1 MGNKIRVL
9 LCSPYQ
15 TNKEY
20 IQGGI
25 VIWAKNVL
33 DYYKTQDSAPDIEV
47 VSYDRKEKKRGSAT
61 FAPLRALSG
70 VTDYIKPVRTT
81 IKKLKSRKFDVM
93 HLCTS
98 ASMSL
103 FKDWIV
109 VKKARKY
116 GARAVVHLH
125 FGRIP
130 EIAEQKNWEWKLLLR
145 IARMASDIVTM
156 DLKSYTTL
164 KNIGLNNVHYL
175 PNPLSQSIIQ
185 QIDNLKDSTA
195 REKNKVS
202 FVGHV
207 IPTKGVRELVMACR
221 EISGIKLVVIGK
233 GTPEM
238 KDEMKQLAG
247 DFPSLYF
254 LDEIEHA
261 EVIREMLST
270 EIFVLPTYTEG
281 FPNVI
286 LESMACGCAIVT
298 TPVGAIP
305 EMLALDSKEPCG
317 LCSQPKDVENLRK
330 NIQYFVDNPDKARE
344 FGQKAAVRVNE
355 MYAMPIVWKQ
365 LVNIWTGNKA

>member
-1 MGNKIRVL
+1 MRVL
-9 LCSPYQ
+9 LCSSYK
-15 TNKEY
+15 TSKEY

-25 VIWAKNVL
+25 VVWTNNIL
-33 DYYKTQDSAPDIEV
+33 DYYKTLKDAPEIEL
-47 VSYDRKEKKRGSAT
+47 VSFDRKDNNKYESETGS
-61 FAPLRALSG
+61 FYRVISG
-70 VTDYIKPVRTT
+70 IKDYVKPVKNT
-81 IKKLKSRKFDVM
+81 IKKLKTKKFDVL

-103 FKDWIV
+103 FKDWVV

-116 GARAVVHLH
+116 GARAVVHFH

-185 QIDNLKDSTA
+185 QVDNLKDSTV
-195 REKNKVS
+195 REKSKVC

-207 IPTKGVRELVMACR
+207 IPTKGVFELVEACQ
-221 EISGIKLVVIGK
+221 EVPNIKLNVIGK
-233 GTPEM
+233 ASPEIKSEM
-238 KDEMKQLAG
+238 KRLAG
-247 DFPSLYF
+247 GFQSMSF
-254 LDEIEHA
+254 LDEIDHEK
-261 EVIREMLST
+261 VIGEMLSS
-270 EIFVLPTYTEG
+270 ELFILPTYTEG

-305 EMLALDSKEPCG
+305 EMLDINAEAPCG
-317 LCSQPKDVENLRK
+317 LCSPPRDVAALRT
-330 NIQYFVDNPDKARE
+330 NIQYFIDNPDKAKE
-344 FGQKAAVRVNE
+344 YGQRAVTRVNE
-355 MYAMPIVWKQ
+355 MYAVPIVWKQ
-365 LVNIWTGNKA
+365 LVSIWSRK

>member
-1 MGNKIRVL
+1 MNNHTNIL
-9 LCSPYQ
+9 LCTPYK
-15 TNKEY
+15 TSKEY

-70 VTDYIKPVRTT
+70 ITDYIKPVRTT

-185 QIDNLKDSTA
+185 QIDNLKDSTV
-195 REKNKVS
+195 REKSKVC

-207 IPTKGVRELVMACR
+207 IPTKGVRELVKACR
-221 EISGIKLVVIGK
+221 GISGIKLVVIGK

-254 LDEIEHA
+254 LNEIEHA

-305 EMLALDSKEPCG
+305 EMLALDSVEPCG

-330 NIQYFVDNPDKARE
+330 NIQYFVDNPDKAQE

>member
-1 MGNKIRVL
+1 MISNTKIL
-9 LCSPYQ
+9 LCSPCQ
-15 TNKEY
+15 TSKEF

-33 DYYKTQDSAPDIEV
+33 DYYKTQDCSPDIEV
-47 VSYDRKEKKRGSAT
+47 VSYDRKEKKHGSAT

-70 VTDYIKPVRTT
+70 ITDYIKPVRIT
-81 IKKLKSRKFDVM
+81 IKKLKSRKYDVM

-103 FKDWIV
+103 LKDWIV

-130 EIAEQKNWEWKLLLR
+130 EIAEQKNWEWELLLR
-145 IARMASDIVTM
+145 IARMASDVVTM
-156 DLKSYTTL
+156 DMRSYTTL
-164 KNIGLNNVHYL
+164 KNIGLNNIHYL

-185 QIDNLKDSTA
+185 QIESLKDTTP
-195 REKNKVS
+195 REKNKVC

-207 IPTKGVRELVMACR
+207 IPTKGVRELVEACM
-221 EISGIKLVVIGK
+221 EVSGIELFVIGK
-233 GTPEM
+233 GSPEM
-238 KDEMKQLAG
+238 KNEMKQLAG
-247 DFPSLYF
+247 DSLSLYF
-254 LDEIEHA
+254 LDEIDHA

-305 EMLALDSKEPCG
+305 EMLALGSEAPCG
-317 LCSQPKDVENLRK
+317 LCSPPKDVESLRK
-330 NIQYFVDNPDKARE
+330 NIQYFVDNPDEAKV
-344 FGQKAAVRVNE
+344 FGQRAAIRVNE

-365 LVNIWTGNKA
+365 LVNIWTGKQE